1 MFNYAPEPACL
12 YLLLSTP
19 SSLCACASVR
29 VLEQELMK
37 TSWHCLQHSEIRVT
51 SVKRISPCSGCY
63 TTKLLVKNFI
73 FVSSHLQYQR
83 KCTGYFGGLRTC
95 WPVHNSSIFSPKS
108 LFMCCTVY
116 LGDYHYSFKK
126 HTLLLS
132 LTRDSFDVVCY
143 CRSVDAFLWVHKCV
157 HVCAGMLTGL
167 WGGILLEEWEQL
179 LLPIKLQQT
188 IIVFGPNLVV
198 PHPSI
203 NLISSG
209 QLTWRMCCAVL
220 PKHSP

>member
-1 MFNYAPEPACL
+1 MAAAQQNYLWKTLVLFQHTYSFRENGL
-12 YLLLSTP
+12 DTVK
-19 SSLCACASVR
+19 ASEHVG
-29 VLEQELMK
+29 L
-37 TSWHCLQHSEIRVT
+37 
-51 SVKRISPCSGCY
+51 Y
-63 TTKLLVKNFI
+63 TTLLFFLSK
-73 FVSSHLQYQR
+73 
-83 KCTGYFGGLRTC
+83 G
-95 WPVHNSSIFSPKS
+95 

-116 LGDYHYSFKK
+116 LRDHHYSFTK
-126 HTLLLS
+126 HTLPVS
-132 LTRDSFDVVCY
+132 LTRDSYEFECY
-143 CRSVDAFLWVHKCV
+143 YRSVDAFLWEHKCV
-157 HVCAGMLTGL
+157 HVCAGMLTCL
-167 WGGILLEEWEQL
+167 WGGILLEEGEQL